1 MDVKM
6 RVRFENRNSPRR
18 VHVHEIGLEDP
29 FDRRISVLSHVW
41 SPRSGPKRTQ
51 NRPFRIPRD
60 PSFWI
65 IFRRSIFLGGV
76 PDGTRVRI
84 LSTCL
89 RPETKTRA
97 KSRSGKN
104 EKISLFWSL
113 KIAETIIY
121 VAFERFSVERKTGPK
136 SIIFHSE

>member
-1 MDVKM
+1 MFGPPDQALK
-6 RVRFENRNSPRR
+6 
-18 VHVHEIGLEDP
+18 
-29 FDRRISVLSHVW
+29 
-41 SPRSGPKRTQ
+41 GPKTDLFGYLGVLRFG
-51 NRPFRIPRD
+51 PF
-60 PSFWI
+60 FGGL
-65 IFRRSIFLGGV
+65 FFLGGV

-136 SIIFHSE
+136 SIVFRSE